1 MVRQYRD
8 EEWKVGS
15 EMISG
20 SHEITLW
27 VSPDPSDYEVT
38 RIDSPFKDG
47 DRLIKVDRGDGV
59 VLMFSTVDEITAMV
73 TVLEEV
79 TDAWFKNV

>member
-1 MVRQYRD
+1 
-8 EEWKVGS
+8 
-15 EMISG
+15 MISG

-38 RIDSPFKDG
+38 RIDSVFKDG
-47 DRLIKVDRGDGV
+47 DRIIKVDRGDGV
-59 VLMFSTVDEITAMV
+59 VMMFGSRDEIVAMV

-79 TDAWFKNV
+79 TDAWFKDV

>member
-1 MVRQYRD
+1 M
-8 EEWKVGS
+8 S
-15 EMISG
+15 

-38 RIDSPFKDG
+38 RIDSVFKDG

-59 VLMFSTVDEITAMV
+59 VLFFTTADEVGAFIDVMERV
-73 TVLEEV
+73 TN
-79 TDAWFKNV
+79 AWFKDV